1 MTGRLGAAARFV
13 IGDMLALPFRDEAFD
28 VVTPGHL
35 PLPGELMAIHHAI
48 R

>member
-1 MTGRLGAAARFV
+1 MTWRLGATARFV
-13 IGDMLALPFRDEAFD
+13 IEDMLALPFRDEACD

-35 PLPGELMAIHHAI
+35 PLPGELMAIHDAI